1 MTTTS
6 RVDQA
11 THGQIRRA
19 EKIHDFTA
27 KLRQPGVLGLVVD
40 YLKWQRALRKARE
53 EGREDPETPSLT
65 PISINLDV
73 TTACNYKCDHC
84 IDWDILNSPV
94 KHAEE
99 ELRNSLRV
107 MAKTGLKSVIL
118 IGGGEPTLYPGFP
131 DLVRFMKEELRLQ
144 VSVVSN
150 GSKNKKILRIAR
162 YLEPG
167 DWVRLSL
174 DSARNQTFQRMHNPS
189 PRTLTLDEIC
199 SWVPKIKAANPDFDF
214 GYSFI
219 ITWKG
224 AQRDDV
230 KVVENIGEIVEA
242 AHRARDAGFNYISYK
257 PFLERAEDGAEI
269 MDPEKAEAD
278 MRATVAR
285 IRELV
290 DTAKQLE
297 RPGFRVMESTNL
309 RMLEQN
315 SWRALTA
322 QPKTCH
328 MQALRQVLTP
338 LGTFNCPAYRG
349 VEHARL
355 GEKNAYRDFVAA
367 KKTAEET
374 KGLLDNFD
382 ASHNCQEVT
391 CLYNKTNWWMEQ
403 LIDADTDLDALQ
415 PSEERNDY
423 FL

>member
-403 LIDADTDLDALQ
+403 LIDAD
-415 PSEERNDY
+415 
-423 FL
+423 